1 MRNFKI
7 LTVNKRVVGL
17 ILIAILISAGVG
29 IFFGV
34 KSVIAKP
41 NISPTIVI
49 DAGHGGRDGG
59 AVGENSTESELN
71 LAYALTLKDICE
83 QFGYNVV
90 LTRDDMAGLYSPLAS
105 NKKKSEMEK
114 RIEIIT
120 KSNPDMVI
128 SLHMNSF
135 SSEEVRGAQV
145 FYAES
150 AESGRELAESVQK
163 ALHDNIDYAKEI
175 AKVGDYYILNCSPS
189 PSILVECGFISNPEE
204 EALLLDTNY
213 RQNFCYNIVCG
224 IISYF
229 GI

>member
-1 MRNFKI
+1 
-7 LTVNKRVVGL
+7 
-17 ILIAILISAGVG
+17 
-29 IFFGV
+29 
-34 KSVIAKP
+34 
-41 NISPTIVI
+41 
-49 DAGHGGRDGG
+49 
-59 AVGENSTESELN
+59 
-71 LAYALTLKDICE
+71 
-83 QFGYNVV
+83 
-90 LTRDDMAGLYSPLAS
+90 MAGLYSPLAS

-135 SSEEVRGAQV
+135 SSEEARGAQV
-145 FYAES
+145 FYAEG
-150 AESGRELAESVQK
+150 AEGGRTLAENVQK
-163 ALHDNIDYAKEI
+163 MLHNNIDYAKKI

-204 EALLLDTNY
+204 ESLLLDGNY
-213 RQNFCYNIVCG
+213 RQNFCYHIVCG